1 MKCAFKERKIAE
13 FNVVILIFIFTEKVI
28 KIMINDILEISKIAG
43 EILRYG
49 FGKQFQIEYKTNEKN
64 LVTEID
70 KKSEKEILKFIKKKY
85 PTHAILTEETG
96 EIKKDSEYL
105 WVIDPLDGTT
115 NFAHG
120 LPIFSVSIGVIK
132 KDEIIAGVVYD
143 VMQNIF
149 YSAEKGS
156 GAFANQQKINVSK
169 NDDLGLGVLVTGFPY
184 DVADNP
190 DKAFERFES
199 LTRKARAVRR
209 LGSAAIDFCYVAKGV
224 FDGFWE
230 VSLHPWDICAGKL
243 IAEEAGGIVTDFDG
257 NEIDIYSKRILVSNK
272 EIHQQLIDGLKV

>member
-1 MKCAFKERKIAE
+1 
-13 FNVVILIFIFTEKVI
+13 VI
-28 KIMINDILEISKIAG
+28 KNIKVMIKDILEISKTAG
-43 EILRYG
+43 EIIREG
-49 FGKQFQIEYKTNEKN
+49 FGKQFQIEFKTNEKN

-70 KKSEKEILKFIKKKY
+70 KKSEKEILNFVSKKY
-85 PTHAILTEETG
+85 PSHAILTEETG
-96 EIKKDSEYL
+96 EIRKDSEYL

-132 KDEIIAGVVYD
+132 RNEIVAGVVYD

-156 GAFANQQKINVSK
+156 GAFANNKRIKVSNNNK
-169 NDDLGLGVLVTGFPY
+169 LGLGVLVTGFPY

-199 LTRKARAVRR
+199 LTKKARAVRR
-209 LGSAAIDFCYVAKGV
+209 LGSAAIDFCYVARGV

-230 VSLHPWDICAGKL
+230 VSLHPWDICAGNHIL
-243 IAEEAGGIVTDFDG
+243 EEAGGIVTDFDG
-257 NEIDIYSKRILVSNK
+257 NEIDIFSKRILASNQK
-272 EIHQQLIDGLKV
+272 IHQQLIHGLKV